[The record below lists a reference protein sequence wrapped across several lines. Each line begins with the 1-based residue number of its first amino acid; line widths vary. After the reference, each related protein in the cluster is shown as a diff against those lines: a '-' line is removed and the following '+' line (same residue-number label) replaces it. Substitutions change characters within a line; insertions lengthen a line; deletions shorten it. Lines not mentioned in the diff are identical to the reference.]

1 MKIEPYRAVLRLPGV
16 RSLLLVA
23 MLARLPVVASGITLT
38 LHVVL
43 DLDRGYGAAG
53 LVGAAFT
60 VGAAI
65 GAPLLGR
72 LVDRRGLRLML
83 VITTVTEAV
92 YWAVAPALPYQV
104 LLPTTL
110 VAGLLAIPVFSVVRQ
125 SIAALVPEHQRRP
138 AYSLDSMSVELSYM
152 VGPAVA
158 VLLITTVSAR
168 VAMIAVGVSTVASG
182 IALFLLNPPTRSA
195 VEQEEAAAVPV
206 RRREWLRPRLVAMF
220 VVTAATT
227 LVLGATDVSVVAV
240 LRDAGQV
247 EWTGVVLSLWGSY
260 SLVGGFVYGGVT
272 RVLQPAM
279 LMGLMSLLTIPVGLA
294 GDWWWLCLVLIP
306 AGLLCAP
313 TLGRDR
319 RRGQPAG
326 ARRRARGGHGA
337 VRIRADHRPGGQRTA
352 GRYGDRRPRP
362 GLGLRGH
369 RADRHDDRARGPAHP
384 APATSAAAGVR
395 RRRPRSDGRCHVAP
409 GAPIPHRRR

>member
-168 VAMIAVGVSTVASG
+168 AAMIAVGVSTVASG

-220 VVTAATT
+220 VVAAATT

-313 TLGRDR
+313 TLAATADEVSRLALAAARGEAMGLYGSALTIGLAVSAPLAGTVIDALGPAWGFAATGLIGTTIALVVLPIQRRQR
-319 RRGQPAG
+319 RRQPELGDADLARTVG
-326 ARRRARGGHGA
+326 A
-337 VRIRADHRPGGQRTA
+337 T
-352 GRYGDRRPRP
+352 
-362 GLGLRGH
+362 
-369 RADRHDDRARGPAHP
+369 
-384 APATSAAAGVR
+384 
-395 RRRPRSDGRCHVAP
+395 
-409 GAPIPHRRR
+409 

>member
-168 VAMIAVGVSTVASG
+168 AAMIAVGVSTVASG

-220 VVTAATT
+220 VVAAATT

-294 GDWWWLCLVLIP
+294 GDWWWLGLVLIP

-313 TLGRDR
+313 TLAATADEVSRLAPAAARGEAMGLYGSALTIGLAVSAPLAGTVIDALGPAWGFAATGLIGTTIALVVLPIQRRQR
-319 RRGQPAG
+319 RRQPELGDADLARTVG
-326 ARRRARGGHGA
+326 A
-337 VRIRADHRPGGQRTA
+337 T
-352 GRYGDRRPRP
+352 
-362 GLGLRGH
+362 
-369 RADRHDDRARGPAHP
+369 
-384 APATSAAAGVR
+384 
-395 RRRPRSDGRCHVAP
+395 
-409 GAPIPHRRR
+409 

>member
-313 TLGRDR
+313 TLAATADEVSRLAPAAARGEAMGLYGSALTIGLAVSAPLAGTVIDALGPAWGFAATGLIGTTIALVVLPIQRRQR
-319 RRGQPAG
+319 RRQPELGDADLARTVG
-326 ARRRARGGHGA
+326 A
-337 VRIRADHRPGGQRTA
+337 T
-352 GRYGDRRPRP
+352 
-362 GLGLRGH
+362 
-369 RADRHDDRARGPAHP
+369 
-384 APATSAAAGVR
+384 
-395 RRRPRSDGRCHVAP
+395 
-409 GAPIPHRRR
+409 

>member
-1 MKIEPYRAVLRLPGV
+1 VKIEPYRAVLRLPGV

-168 VAMIAVGVSTVASG
+168 AAMIAVGVSTVASG

-220 VVTAATT
+220 VVAAATT

-294 GDWWWLCLVLIP
+294 GDWWWLGLVLIP

-313 TLGRDR
+313 TLAATADEVSRLAPAAARGEAMGLYGSALTIGLAVSAPLAGTVIDALGPAWGFAATGLIGTTIALVVLPIQRRQR
-319 RRGQPAG
+319 RRQPELGDADLARTVG
-326 ARRRARGGHGA
+326 A
-337 VRIRADHRPGGQRTA
+337 T
-352 GRYGDRRPRP
+352 
-362 GLGLRGH
+362 
-369 RADRHDDRARGPAHP
+369 
-384 APATSAAAGVR
+384 
-395 RRRPRSDGRCHVAP
+395 
-409 GAPIPHRRR
+409 